1 MTTKQTIGYEEIIA
15 YAQRILDGGEITPKE
30 AEELIHVS
38 RRRYNEFYWL
48 WPIKI
53 RQKNSAATKLTFV
66 RLLTHVPANALKT
79 VNSAPNRLITKQA
92 LPYIRL

>member
-38 RRRYNEFYWL
+38 DEDTMIL
-48 WPIKI
+48 LAMADKI
-53 RQKNSAATKLTFV
+53 RQKFSGNEVDLCAIV
-66 RLLTHVPANALKT
+66 NARSGKCLKT

>member
-38 RRRYNEFYWL
+38 DEDTMIL
-48 WPIKI
+48 LAMADKI
-53 RQKNSAATKLTFV
+53 TSKITAATKLTFV

>member
-38 RRRYNEFYWL
+38 DEDTMILLL
-48 WPIKI
+48 WPIKFV
-53 RQKNSAATKLTFV
+53 KNSAATKLTFV
-66 RLLTHVPANALKT
+66 RLLTHVPANA
-79 VNSAPNRLITKQA
+79 
-92 LPYIRL
+92 

>member
-38 RRRYNEFYWL
+38 DEDTMIL
-48 WPIKI
+48 LAMADKI
-53 RQKNSAATKLTFV
+53 RQNSAATKLTFV

>member
-38 RRRYNEFYWL
+38 DEDTMILLL
-48 WPIKI
+48 WPIKFV
-53 RQKNSAATKLTFV
+53 KNSAATKLTFV

>member
-38 RRRYNEFYWL
+38 DEDTMIL
-48 WPIKI
+48 LAMAIKFV
-53 RQKNSAATKLTFV
+53 KNSAATKLTFV
-66 RLLTHVPANALKT
+66 RLLTHVPANA
-79 VNSAPNRLITKQA
+79 
-92 LPYIRL
+92 

>member
-15 YAQRILDGGEITPKE
+15 YAQRILDGGEITPK
-30 AEELIHVS
+30 
-38 RRRYNEFYWL
+38 
-48 WPIKI
+48 
-53 RQKNSAATKLTFV
+53 V